1 MKSKEIRE
9 MTLDDMK
16 AKAEELNK
24 EIFALRM
31 RNVTSQLENP
41 LKIRSTRRDIARLKT
56 VITEK
61 QREKERATE
70 NG

>member
-1 MKSKEIRE
+1 MKYKEIKE
-9 MTLDDMK
+9 MTLEDVK
-16 AKAEELNK
+16 VKAEELNK

-56 VITEK
+56 AITEK
-61 QREKERATE
+61 QREQERATE

>member
-1 MKSKEIRE
+1 MKYKEIKE
-9 MTLDDMK
+9 MTLEDVK
-16 AKAEELNK
+16 TKAEELDK

-56 VITEK
+56 SITER
-61 QREKERATE
+61 QREQERATE

>member
-1 MKSKEIRE
+1 MKYKEIKE
-9 MTLDDMK
+9 MNLEEVK
-16 AKAEELNK
+16 AKAAELDK

-56 VITEK
+56 AIA
-61 QREKERATE
+61 EKESTQ

>member
-41 LKIRSTRRDIARLKT
+41 LKIRTTRRDIARIRT
-56 VITEK
+56 VIA
-61 QREKERATE
+61 EKERATQ

>member
-1 MKSKEIRE
+1 MKYKEIKEMKLDEIKSKVVE
-9 MTLDDMK
+9 LD
-16 AKAEELNK
+16 K

-41 LKIRSTRRDIARLKT
+41 LKIRGTRRDIARLKT
-56 VITEK
+56 AITEM
-61 QREKERATE
+61 ERATQ